1 MGIVQ
6 KKKTPVELAEE
17 EVEVKQRSSQF
28 VTVKV
33 FFTVRPHLP
42 PCHCAVV
49 SLPLAAR
56 SSELLDTSWGLFQE
70 YREKMGS
77 FLGPVPSEDVNDY
90 MLCFVPRSASP
101 AGYRKFI
108 GELKASV
115 YQARQDNRRRSSA
128 APQGLMSPGASPGSG
143 VLDPAG
149 AGPMTMDQLLDNGV
163 NAPDPFQV
171 ASMSLSPT
179 ASLGLDVP
187 RRRSRSGSVISTAT
201 IVTEESIE
209 DARGDDDALDD
220 NDDFL
225 SGHPGEGGKALG
237 IADVVQQEFRHLNRT
252 SQVINKLLPAPKAVC
267 EECPPTAIVSRLV
280 ANRLKKRSDG
290 GAAAATPGLT
300 DQQQQAFGNQHDAEA
315 DDGLVS
321 FHLMLKNVFL
331 DREGLLLTEEKT
343 RHLISRAFE
352 LSWDSLKNF
361 EGQCQEQTKV
371 FEVRRAVELEQL
383 HAFEEKERSIRLKH
397 QRAEHTIWTD
407 AIQAFRKRYNDLE
420 VGMIAQYRQIL
431 TLRQKHLSQLRDM
444 GFAADD
450 DDEAE

>member
-49 SLPLAAR
+49 SVPLAAR
-56 SSELLDTSWGLFQE
+56 ASELLDTSWGLFQE
-70 YREKMGS
+70 YREKMGL
-77 FLGPVPSEDVNDY
+77 FLGPVPSEEINDY
-90 MLCFVPRSASP
+90 MLCFVPHASSQ

-115 YQARQDNRRRSSA
+115 YQARQDVRRRSSA
-128 APQGLMSPGASPGSG
+128 APPQGPASTGTSPGSG
-143 VLDPAG
+143 VLDPH
-149 AGPMTMDQLLDNGV
+149 PMSIDQLLDGGHDPV
-163 NAPDPFQV
+163 NV
-171 ASMSLSPT
+171 ASMSLSPA

-187 RRRSRSGSVISTAT
+187 RRRSRSGSVISTST

-209 DARGDDDALDD
+209 DARNNEQDDDDG
-220 NDDFL
+220 DDFL
-225 SGHPGEGGKALG
+225 SGHGGQEGKVTS
-237 IADVVQQEFRHLNRT
+237 IADVVQQEFKHLNRT
-252 SQVINKLLPAPKAVC
+252 SQVINKMLPAPKAVC
-267 EECPPTAIVSRLV
+267 EECPPSAIVSRLV
-280 ANRLKKRSDG
+280 ANRLKKRSESGG
-290 GAAAATPGLT
+290 GAPAGLAE
-300 DQQQQAFGNQHDAEA
+300 QQQQALGSHQEMEA

-321 FHLMLKNVFL
+321 FHVMLKNVFL
-331 DREGLLLTEEKT
+331 ERESLLLTEEKT

-352 LSWDSLKNF
+352 LSWDSLKDF
-361 EGQCQEQTKV
+361 EEQCKEQTKV

-383 HAFEEKERSIRLKH
+383 HAFEEKERTIRLKH

-431 TLRQKHLSQLRDM
+431 TLRQKHQSQLRDM
-444 GFAADD
+444 GFEDD
-450 DDEAE
+450 VEDDA